1 MKKIF
6 SLMILLA
13 GVMFITSCSND
24 DVTYTAVEALEI
36 QSTNVIFDAVGGERY
51 ITVNGTE
58 ELSAKTSSSW
68 LQLEVSGQTVKV
80 IATEN
85 SALEGRSASITLT
98 SGGKT
103 SNVIATQ
110 TGMVIKSEVPENV
123 ICDDNANVKSYNFSS
138 DITVNIATTES
149 WLKAEL
155 ADGML
160 TVSTEANNTGSV
172 RTGYVVYKVGSIE
185 DRITVTQG
193 EIDKDVIGKYYIF
206 GGIDPDE
213 EDPEE
218 AEWEFLA
225 HFVKDEADT
234 YSLVFPQ
241 FGWTLP
247 VTVNKAALSVTI
259 AGGAAMGAYSTYNVY
274 SLIGD
279 MGAGSLT
286 WDTAVTMTGSLK
298 EYKDESGS
306 LIAAKFGD
314 DGKWSGKVSDSFA
327 FGAFNSTTLSSSS
340 FAGSLAFFTGVY
352 LEEYNIAAGAPKM
365 AKRSSAKSFVL
376 KTKYATVK

>member
-6 SLMILLA
+6 SLIILLA

-24 DVTYTAVEALEI
+24 DVTYTAVETLEI
-36 QSTNVIFDAVGGERY
+36 QSTNVIFDAVGGEKY

-80 IATEN
+80 VATEN
-85 SALEGRSASITLT
+85 GALEGRSASITLT

-110 TGMVIKSEVPENV
+110 TGAVIKSEVPENV
-123 ICDDNANVKSYNFSS
+123 ICNDNANIKSYNFSS
-138 DITVNIATTES
+138 NITVNVSTTEP

-172 RTGYVVYKVGSIE
+172 RTGSVVYKVGSIE
-185 DRITVTQG
+185 GNIAVTQG
-193 EIDKDVIGKYYIF
+193 EIDKDVVGKYYIF

-218 AEWEFLA
+218 AEWKLLTQLTKDDTQYFLI
-225 HFVKDEADT
+225 
-234 YSLVFPQ
+234 FPTLD
-241 FGWTLP
+241 FILP
-247 VTVNKAALSVTI
+247 VTVDKNNIAISI
-259 AGGAAMGAYSTYNVY
+259 AGGMEMGTYEQYNIY

-286 WDTAVTMTGSLK
+286 WNTSVTMTGSLR
-298 EYKDESGS
+298 EYKDENGS
-306 LIAAKFGD
+306 FVAAKFTD

-327 FGAFNSTTLSSSS
+327 LGAFKSTTLSSSS
-340 FAGSLAFFTGVY
+340 YAGYLAFFTDVY
-352 LEEYNIAAGAPKM
+352 LQEYNLAAGAPKM
-365 AKRSSAKSFVL
+365 AKRSSAQSYVL
-376 KTKYATVK
+376 KTKYSAVK

>member
-218 AEWEFLA
+218 AEWELLTQLT
-225 HFVKDEADT
+225 KDDT
-234 YSLVFPQ
+234 QYYLTFPSLGF
-241 FGWTLP
+241 TLP
-247 VTVNKAALSVTI
+247 IIVDENNVSISI
-259 AGGAAMGAYSTYNVY
+259 AGGMDMGTYGQYYVY

-279 MGAGSLT
+279 AGAGSLT
-286 WDTAVTMTGSLK
+286 WNTSVTMTGSLR
-298 EYKDESGS
+298 EYKGENGS
-306 LIAAKFGD
+306 FVAAKFTD

-327 FGAFNSTTLSSSS
+327 LGAFKSSTLSSSS
-340 FAGSLAFFTGVY
+340 FAGYLAFFTDVY
-352 LEEYNIAAGAPKM
+352 LQEYSMTTDAPKM
-365 AKRSSAKSFVL
+365 VKRSSAKPYVL
-376 KTKYATVK
+376 KTKYAIVK

>member
-24 DVTYTAVEALEI
+24 DVTYTAVETLEI
-36 QSTNVIFDAVGGERY
+36 QSTNVIFDAAGGEKY
-51 ITVNGTE
+51 ITVNSTE

-68 LQLEVSGQTVKV
+68 LQLEVNGQTVKV

-85 SALEGRSASITLT
+85 GALEGRSASITLT
-98 SGGKT
+98 AGGKT

-110 TGMVIKSEVPENV
+110 TGMVIKSEAPENV

-138 DITVNIATTES
+138 NIAVNIATTES

-155 ADGML
+155 VDGML

-172 RTGYVVYKVGSIE
+172 RTGFVVYKVGSIE
-185 DRITVTQG
+185 GNIAVTQG
-193 EIDKDVIGKYYIF
+193 EIEKDVVGKYYRF

-218 AEWEFLA
+218 AQVELLTQL
-225 HFVKDEADT
+225 VKDEAGA
-234 YSLVFPQ
+234 YSLEFPLNE
-241 FGWTLP
+241 WTLP
-247 VTVNKAALSVTI
+247 VTVDDATLSISI
-259 AGGAAMGAYSTYNVY
+259 AGGQAMGMWGTYNIY

-286 WDTAVTMTGSLK
+286 WNTAVTMTGSLK

-306 LIAAKFGD
+306 FIAAEFGD

-327 FGAFNSTTLSSSS
+327 FGAFKSTTLSSSS
-340 FAGSLAFFTGVY
+340 YAGSLAFFTNVY
-352 LEEYNIAAGAPKM
+352 LQEYNLAAGAPKM